1 MSAPERPTVIKV
13 LLIGPSS
20 SGKTS
25 LLKRYVDDVFEPDD
39 TTTTIG
45 VDFREKKLTIN
56 KKLYRLLLHDTAG
69 QERFRTLTSSYYRNA
84 HGILLVY
91 DISNRDSF
99 LSMPAWFGE
108 AEKFAPPGVI
118 KILVGNKTDRSAQRA
133 VKASEGEELAK
144 KLGAIHFVETSAKT
158 RDHAKEP
165 FQKLVDVVLSTP
177 GALDPNR
184 AVERSNVVDVSG
196 QAAVQRQ
203 GAAGACGC

>member
-1 MSAPERPTVIKV
+1 MATPERPTVIKV

-45 VDFREKKLTIN
+45 VDFREKKMTIN

-69 QERFRTLTSSYYRNA
+69 QERFRTLTSSYYRGA

-99 LSMPAWFGE
+99 LSMPNWFAE
-108 AEKFAPPGVI
+108 AERFAPEGVL
-118 KILVGNKTDRSAQRA
+118 KILVGNKTDRTAQRA
-133 VKASEGEELAK
+133 VKASEGEELANK
-144 KLGAIHFVETSAKT
+144 YGAIHFTETSAKT

-165 FQKLVDVVLSTP
+165 FQKLVDAIINTP
-177 GALDPNR
+177 GAMDVNR
-184 AVERSNVVDVSG
+184 PVAGS
-196 QAAVQRQ
+196 AAVDISAQPQTQ
-203 GAAGACGC
+203 GGGCAC

>member
-1 MSAPERPTVIKV
+1 MSIPERPTVIKI

-99 LSMPAWFGE
+99 LTMPRWFEE
-108 AEKFAPPGVI
+108 AENYAPPGVT
-118 KILVGNKTDRSAQRA
+118 KILVGNKTDRSSQRA

-144 KLGAIHFVETSAKT
+144 KYGAVYFVETSAKT
-158 RDHAKEP
+158 KDHAKDP
-165 FQKLVDVVLSTP
+165 FQKLIDTVLSTP

-184 AVERSNVVDVSG
+184 VVERNNAVDVNQNQGESSG
-196 QAAVQRQ
+196 
-203 GAAGACGC
+203 GCAC

>member
-1 MSAPERPTVIKV
+1 MSTPERPTVIKA

-69 QERFRTLTSSYYRNA
+69 QERFRTLTSSYYRGA

-99 LSMPAWFGE
+99 LSMPRWFEE
-108 AEKFAPPGVI
+108 AERFAPEGVI
-118 KILVGNKTDRSAQRA
+118 KILVGNKTDRTAQRA

-144 KLGAIHFVETSAKT
+144 KYGAIHFTETSAKT

-165 FQKLVDVVLSTP
+165 FQKLVDTVLSTP

-184 AVERSNVVDVSG
+184 VVARRADVVDVSG
-196 QAAVQRQ
+196 QGQVQ
-203 GAAGACGC
+203 GGGCAC

>member
-1 MSAPERPTVIKV
+1 MSVPERPTVIKV

-45 VDFREKKLTIN
+45 VDFREKKMTIN

-99 LSMPAWFGE
+99 LSMPRWFEE
-108 AEKFAPPGVI
+108 AENYAPPGVI
-118 KILVGNKTDRSAQRA
+118 KILVGNKTDRSSQRA
-133 VKASEGEELAK
+133 VKASEGKEMAEK
-144 KLGAIHFVETSAKT
+144 YGAVFFVETSAKT
-158 RDHAKEP
+158 RDHAKDP
-165 FQKLVDVVLSTP
+165 FQKLVDTVLSTP

-184 AVERSNVVDVSG
+184 VVERRNVVDVSG
-196 QAAVQRQ
+196 QGENQ
-203 GAAGACGC
+203 AGGGCAC

>member
-1 MSAPERPTVIKV
+1 MSTPERPTVVKA

-69 QERFRTLTSSYYRNA
+69 QERFRTLTSSYYRGA

-99 LSMPAWFGE
+99 LSMPRWFEE
-108 AEKFAPPGVI
+108 AERFAPEGVI
-118 KILVGNKTDRSAQRA
+118 KILVGNKTDRAAQRA

-144 KLGAIHFVETSAKT
+144 KHGAIYFTETSAKT

-165 FQKLVDVVLSTP
+165 FQKLVDAVISTP

-184 AVERSNVVDVSG
+184 AVARRDVVDVSG
-196 QAAVQRQ
+196 QGQAQ
-203 GAAGACGC
+203 GGGCAC

>member
-1 MSAPERPTVIKV
+1 MSVPERPTVIKV

-25 LLKRYVDDVFEPDD
+25 LMKRYVDDVFEPDD

-99 LSMPAWFGE
+99 LNLPVWFAE

-118 KILVGNKTDRSAQRA
+118 MIVVGNKSDRSAQRA

-144 KLGAIHFVETSAKT
+144 KFGAVHFVETSAKT

-165 FQKLVDVVLSTP
+165 FQKLVDVILSTP

-184 AVERSNVVDVSG
+184 AVERSNVVDV
-196 QAAVQRQ
+196 A
-203 GAAGACGC
+203 GAAGQKQGAGGCAC